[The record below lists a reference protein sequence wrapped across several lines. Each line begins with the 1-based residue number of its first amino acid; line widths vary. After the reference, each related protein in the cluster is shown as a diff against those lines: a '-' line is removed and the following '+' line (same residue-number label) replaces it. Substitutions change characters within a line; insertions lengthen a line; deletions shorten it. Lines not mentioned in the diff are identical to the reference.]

1 MKVACG
7 PSDNFAHMS
16 IILSDTGFH
25 QHLKPLTFTRPVGQ
39 LRPGILRIAEGWYV
53 RSGLGVGYRTEAYL
67 STAFPLPLETA
78 NFEVDGSLFPTDDL
92 VGAVMDLRPGD
103 VLVHEGSALA
113 FGAEGKGHPTVADWK
128 SPPAFLRQM
137 PFSGEVIRFARPW
150 HLFQFCGQAIAHDFK
165 LLTEGRR
172 SERLSGMNT
181 VIGDPN
187 LIFLEEGAVVEA
199 SILNTKNGPI
209 YIGKGAEVMEGCM
222 LRGPIVVGDHAQLKM
237 GAKIYGPS
245 AFGPES
251 RVGGEV
257 NNSVILGYSNKGHD
271 GFMGN
276 SVLGEWCNLGADTN
290 TSNLKNT
297 YGNVQVWSYAEYKQA
312 ETGLQ
317 FCGLLMGDHSKSG
330 INTMFNTGTVV
341 GVAANVFGG
350 GFPAKHIPGFSWGG
364 ANGFETYDIER
375 AISTARKV
383 MERRNIPLTA
393 VDEAVL
399 RHVQAVSAGR

>member
-1 MKVACG
+1 
-7 PSDNFAHMS
+7 
-16 IILSDTGFH
+16 
-25 QHLKPLTFTRPVGQ
+25 
-39 LRPGILRIAEGWYV
+39 
-53 RSGLGVGYRTEAYL
+53 
-67 STAFPLPLETA
+67 
-78 NFEVDGSLFPTDDL
+78 
-92 VGAVMDLRPGD
+92 
-103 VLVHEGSALA
+103 
-113 FGAEGKGHPTVADWK
+113 
-128 SPPAFLRQM
+128 
-137 PFSGEVIRFARPW
+137 
-150 HLFQFCGQAIAHDFK
+150 LFQFCGQAIAHDFK

-172 SERLSGMNT
+172 SERLSAMNT
-181 VIGDPN
+181 VFGDPN

-297 YGNVQVWSYAEYKQA
+297 YGNVQVWSYAEDKQA